1 MGGMDITRAALA
13 DYDELYRLYRDAIA
27 LDNPKAM
34 TIGPRAFE
42 AFETHPFPEQVNDRS
57 VARVGGEVV
66 GMVTFE
72 APAEEN
78 THRLFATIVVHPDHR
93 RKGYGRALH
102 EHVVGWAR
110 DHGRTTVAGT
120 TIVSTEGAP
129 AAGERLREAPGVHSA
144 EPGTAF
150 VRQLGYQPALPE
162 VARQLEVGSVDRAGH
177 DRLLAD
183 AWAVAGG
190 YRTVGWLGVPPDDL
204 IEDVAYL
211 DGRLLS
217 DAPIGDL
224 DLEPEKVT
232 PERIRDRE
240 VAMSFRGRQTVH
252 TGAIHEATGRL
263 VAWTTICL
271 DPELDNGQAMQF
283 ITLVDPDHRGH
294 RLGTIVKIE
303 NLRYALSHDPKLSR
317 ITTWNAAA
325 NGYMIRINEAL
336 GFRPAYGQME
346 WQLHLS

>member
-13 DYDELYRLYRDAIA
+13 DYDELYRLYRHAIA
-27 LDNPKAM
+27 LDNPKA
-34 TIGPRAFE
+34 TIVSRRSFD
-42 AFETHPFPEQVNDRS
+42 AFETHPFPDQINDRS
-57 VARVGGEVV
+57 VARIGGEVV

-72 APAEEN
+72 APSEEN
-78 THRLFATIVVHPDHR
+78 TDRVFATIVVHPDHR
-93 RKGYGRALH
+93 RRGYGTALH
-102 EHVVGWAR
+102 EYAIAWAR
-110 DHGRTTVAGT
+110 EHGRTIMGGT
-120 TIVSTEGAP
+120 TIISIEGAP
-129 AAGERLREAPGVHSA
+129 AAGERSREAPGVHSA

-162 VARQLEVGSVDRAGH
+162 VARQLDVASVDTAQH

-183 AWAVAGG
+183 AWAVADG
-190 YRTVGWLGVPPDDL
+190 YRTVFWLGVPPDDL

-211 DGRLLS
+211 DSRLIT
-217 DAPIGDL
+217 DAPTGEL
-224 DLEPEKVT
+224 ELEPEKIT
-232 PERIRDRE
+232 PERVRDRE
-240 VAMSFRGRQTVH
+240 NAMSSRGRQTVH
-252 TGAIHEATGRL
+252 AGAIHEATGRL

-271 DPELDNGQAMQF
+271 DPEIGNGQALQF

-303 NLRYALSHDPKLSR
+303 NLRYARTQDPKLSR

-325 NGYMIRINEAL
+325 NGYMIAINEAL

-346 WQLHLS
+346 WQLPLL